1 MNGTKKLIA
10 PEKDKEDSSPIEK
23 IEDCFHDNRIH
34 FLCGQIEPENVR
46 KAIQWIVYENS
57 ITNDENNF
65 LTLYVN
71 SEGGNLYEC
80 FALVDIMKASKRPIR
95 TIGIGS
101 VMSAAFLIFCSGE
114 KGHRIIGRNTGIMC
128 HQYHDEFEGKHH
140 DIKSRMKESDNCN
153 NRMLE
158 IVQEAS
164 SAEMKTIKS
173 KLLYSSDVWLKAE
186 EMIAL
191 GLADQIL

>member
-10 PEKDKEDSSPIEK
+10 PEKYKEDSSPIEK

-34 FLCGQIEPENVR
+34 FLCGPIESENVR

-71 SEGGNLYEC
+71 SEGGSLYEC
-80 FALVDIMKASKRPIR
+80 FALVDIMKASKCPIR

-140 DIKSRMKESDNCN
+140 EIKSRLKESDNCN

-164 SAEMKTIKS
+164 NVEIKTIKS
-173 KLLYSSDVWLKAE
+173 KLLFSSDVWLKAE